1 VAGIARHHPH
11 IAAPLQ
17 QQVEKTLI
25 DVRVLRTAALGTAS
39 FALTMVSAVAQTAP
53 QPGDAV
59 RGAKVYQTNC
69 TGCHA
74 LDANGVG
81 PAHRGVFGRKAGS
94 APGFDYSPA
103 LRKAGFAW
111 DAARLDKWLANPQ
124 GFVPGAKMPF
134 RLMNAQQRAD
144 VIAYL
149 RKESGK

>member
-1 VAGIARHHPH
+1 MVNARGRSLMAMGLTFIVAVIAGTGA
-11 IAAPLQ
+11 IMA
-17 QQVEKTLI
+17 
-25 DVRVLRTAALGTAS
+25 TAS
-39 FALTMVSAVAQTAP
+39 GATPAMPA
-53 QPGDAV
+53 GDAA
-59 RGAKVYQTNC
+59 RGAQVYEDNC
-69 TGCHA
+69 TGCHS
-74 LDANGVG
+74 LDANRVG

-103 LRKAGFAW
+103 LKKAGFTW

>member
-1 VAGIARHHPH
+1 
-11 IAAPLQ
+11 LQ
-17 QQVEKTLI
+17 QQVEMALI
-25 DVRVLRTAALGTAS
+25 DNRILRMAALGTA
-39 FALTMVSAVAQTAP
+39 ALVLTTVAAGAQTAP
-53 QPGDAV
+53 QTGDAA

-103 LRKAGFAW
+103 LKKAGFAW